1 VATPSRPKAKAR
13 PPAEATDIARAKE
26 PPPNPL
32 REGVR
37 AERSVAD
44 TSMVI
49 FGASGDLTRKKLMPA
64 LYNLAI
70 EGLLPAD
77 FAVVGVARRPL
88 SNEEFRK
95 QMRAAVDQNSRTGKT
110 TDAIWRGFAERLSY
124 VSGNFDD
131 QASFTKLKKELERVD
146 TAFGTA
152 GNRLFYCATP
162 PDYFIPIIQHL
173 GRAGMVLRGRE
184 SHRIVIEKP
193 FGRDLAS
200 AEKLNQEVLKV
211 FRERAVFRIDH
222 YLGKETVQNLLV
234 FRFANSIFEPLWN
247 NQYVDHVQITAAE
260 DLGLEGRASYYD
272 ESGALRDIVQ
282 NHLLQLVSLTAMEP
296 PISFQADAVRDEK
309 VKVLRAIRPIREDE
323 VARYAVRGQYGRG
336 NIGGAAVPSYRKE
349 DTGNPH
355 SNTDTFVAMRLDIQ
369 NWRWAGTPFY
379 VRTGKRLPRRV
390 TEIAVQFKQPPHQG
404 FAETA
409 DTLEPNLLVIRIQP
423 DEGTTLKFGAKVPAP
438 GMRLRA
444 VNMDFLYG
452 ASFMAQSPEAYE
464 RLLLDVMR
472 GDQTLFARRDEVETA
487 WSLLSG
493 VLKTWENAP
502 DIPLYPAGSW
512 GPEQADQLMAQ
523 DRRRWRH
530 P

>member
-1 VATPSRPKAKAR
+1 MSSAIPTDPAT
-13 PPAEATDIARAKE
+13 II
-26 PPPNPL
+26 
-32 REGVR
+32 
-37 AERSVAD
+37 
-44 TSMVI
+44 I
-49 FGASGDLTRKKLMPA
+49 FGGSGDLSKRKLVPALFELHREKQLPPATAIVGYARTGESDETYRAEMKAALAEFARKKPVDEAEWNAFASRLFFYRGDLTIPKNFTD
-64 LYNLAI
+64 LKGRLETI
-70 EGLLPAD
+70 EKERGLP
-77 FAVVGVARRPL
+77 GH
-88 SNEEFRK
+88 
-95 QMRAAVDQNSRTGKT
+95 
-110 TDAIWRGFAERLSY
+110 
-124 VSGNFDD
+124 
-131 QASFTKLKKELERVD
+131 
-146 TAFGTA
+146 
-152 GNRLFYCATP
+152 RLFYLAIP
-162 PDYFIPIIQHL
+162 PSSIGIVVNNL
-173 GRAGMVLRGRE
+173 GQAGFVYRVDGGPWSRV
-184 SHRIVIEKP
+184 IVEKP
-193 FGRDLAS
+193 FGRDLQTAR
-200 AEKLNQEVLKV
+200 ALNEELSQV
-211 FRERAVFRIDH
+211 FRERQIFRIDH

-247 NQYVDHVQITAAE
+247 NHYVDHVQITVAE
-260 DLGLEGRASYYD
+260 DMGLEGRASYYD

-309 VKVLRAIRPIREDE
+309 VKVLRAIRPVREDE

-336 NIGGAAVPSYRKE
+336 SIGGAAVPSYRKE
-349 DTGNPH
+349 ETGNPH

-404 FAETA
+404 FANTA

-452 ASFMAQSPEAYE
+452 ASFVAQSPEAYE

-493 VLKTWENAP
+493 VLKDWENAP

>member
-1 VATPSRPKAKAR
+1 MAAIATQP
-13 PPAEATDIARAKE
+13 E
-26 PPPNPL
+26 NPL
-32 REGVR
+32 TAGL
-37 AERSVAD
+37 ERLPVAP
-44 TSMVI
+44 TTLAI
-49 FGASGDLTRKKLMPA
+49 FGATGDLARRKLLPA
-64 LYNLAI
+64 LYNLARD
-70 EGLLPAD
+70 GALPER
-77 FAVVGVARRPL
+77 FHLVGVARREKAHEDYR
-88 SNEEFRK
+88 EECEQAIRQF
-95 QMRAAVDQNSRTGKT
+95 SRRPPDEDVLK
-110 TDAIWRGFAERLSY
+110 RLLEHVRY
-124 VSGNFDD
+124 VPGTFDE
-131 QASFTKLKKELERVD
+131 ASVYTKLEEVLDGFEEH
-146 TAFGTA
+146 A
-152 GNRLFYCATP
+152 GVKLNRLFYLSTAP
-162 PDYFIPIIQHL
+162 AFFPVIVQAL
-173 GRAGMVLRGRE
+173 GKQRLDRHEGAEVRV
-184 SHRIVIEKP
+184 VIEKP
-193 FGRDLAS
+193 FGTSLAE
-200 AEKLNQEVLKV
+200 ARELNRRVLSV
-211 FRERAVFRIDH
+211 FDEHQVFRIDH

-247 NQYVDHVQITAAE
+247 NHYVDHVQITVAE
-260 DLGLEGRASYYD
+260 DMGLEGRASYYD

-309 VKVLRAIRPIREDE
+309 VKVLRAIRAVREDE

-336 NIGGAAVPSYRKE
+336 SIGGAAVPSYRKE

-404 FAETA
+404 FANTA
-409 DTLEPNLLVIRIQP
+409 DPLEPNLLVIRIQP

-452 ASFMAQSPEAYE
+452 ASFVAQSPEAYE

-493 VLKTWENAP
+493 VLKDWENAP

>member
-1 VATPSRPKAKAR
+1 
-13 PPAEATDIARAKE
+13 
-26 PPPNPL
+26 
-32 REGVR
+32 
-37 AERSVAD
+37 
-44 TSMVI
+44 MVI

-88 SNEEFRK
+88 TNEEFRR
-95 QMRAAVDQNSRTGKT
+95 QMRAAVDANSRTGKT
-110 TDAIWRGFAERLSY
+110 TDSVWKGFAERLSY
-124 VSGNFDD
+124 VSGNFND
-131 QASFTKLKKELERVD
+131 QPSFAALKKELERVD
-146 TAFGTA
+146 EQFGTA

-173 GRAGMVLRGRE
+173 GRAGMVSRGRE

-193 FGRDLAS
+193 FGRNLAS
-200 AEKLNQEVLKV
+200 AEKLNSEVLKV

-296 PISFQADAVRDEK
+296 PVSFQADAVRDEK
-309 VKVLRAIRPIREDE
+309 VKVLRAIRQIREDE
-323 VARYAVRGQYGRG
+323 VSRYAVRGQYGRG
-336 NIGGAAVPSYRKE
+336 SIGGASVPSYRKE
-349 DTGNPH
+349 DVGNPN
-355 SNTDTFVAMRLDIQ
+355 SNTETFVAMRLDID

-404 FAETA
+404 FSST
-409 DTLEPNLLVIRIQP
+409 DPLEPNLLVIRIQP

-487 WSLLSG
+487 WALLNG
-493 VLKTWENAP
+493 VLNSWADAP

-523 DRRRWRH
+523 DARRWRH